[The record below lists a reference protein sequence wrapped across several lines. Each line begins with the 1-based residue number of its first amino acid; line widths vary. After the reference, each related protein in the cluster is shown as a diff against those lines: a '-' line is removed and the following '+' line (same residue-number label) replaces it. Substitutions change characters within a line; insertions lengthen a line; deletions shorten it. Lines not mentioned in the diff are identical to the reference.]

1 MEFANPYKGLE
12 TQTLLP
18 DSYDINLAFPLYE
31 EALESERVR
40 LTPFVPSLYAHE
52 YASHATAQP
61 NLQC

>member
-31 EALESERVR
+31 EALKSERVR
-40 LTPFVPSLYAHE
+40 LTPLVPSLYAHK
-52 YASHATAQP
+52 YAAQVTAQP
-61 NLQC
+61 DLQA